1 MVSDILAERKL
12 PLINDTRVALEW
24 NAYLFGRNFISES
37 QYWENWRSFMTF
49 ASQPSSK
56 RYGRINQ
63 TLKLF
68 PKEYMKWL
76 TKRRLKGLPT
86 GTNRL
91 DS

>member
-1 MVSDILAERKL
+1 MVSDIPAERKL
-12 PLINDTRVALEW
+12 PLINNAQIALEW
-24 NAYLFGRNFISES
+24 NAYLYNQNFIDEY
-37 QYWENWRSFMTF
+37 QYWENWRSFMTLQF
-49 ASQPSSK
+49 PSNRYSQ
-56 RYGRINQ
+56 INQ